1 MYSNLIVKAA
11 PKSAEH
17 YQYFVFKGAKAIEL
31 PYRGIGVPLEPGQRF
46 GVRKSR
52 DGKQI
57 RLIMDDEVNRV
68 FTLPLSVA
76 QKIAKTVKVSK

>member
-17 YQYFVFKGAKAIEL
+17 YQYFVFKGKKAVDL
-31 PYRGIGVPLEPGQRF
+31 PYRGIDIPLEPGQRF

-57 RLIMDDEVNRV
+57 RLIMDDDVNRV